1 MDFDNRHILDYK
13 YSTNSDGELMIYD
26 YCGNRENLCIPA
38 TIGGSPVT
46 RIGPYAFSDKTTIK
60 TVVIPDGVREINI
73 NAFENCTLL
82 TSVTLPDSITTIE
95 ACAFAGCENL
105 LSVVIPAGVQE
116 LADQVFE
123 NCSSLSSVILPDGL
137 KSIGCNVFEN
147 CTSLTRIL
155 LPEGFKRIERNAFEN
170 CTSLIQIDLPDSI
183 EAIDSKA
190 FSGCSAL
197 KSCNIPNNMEY
208 MGYRVFSGCNDLVL
222 SLVPGCFREGFA
234 EYCQIPFI
242 LREDTTS
249 GSCERSSSGILR
261 DTLYE
266 IVTHYEECRSLAG
279 TLADIPVTIT
289 MERPFP
295 WNKEQGRWVL
305 HPGLA
310 KTIWSFTF
318 PEHYVRIHLKEALIK
333 AFFHPDVD
341 FYFPETAA
349 TTLVMEDSSASSMFS
364 QLRLKGN
371 TDILRI
377 KPKSKYGYTT
387 WIAVAD
393 SQIAIVEEFWY
404 D

>member
-1 MDFDNRHILDYK
+1 MDFDNRHILDYN

-26 YCGNRENLCIPA
+26 YCGNSENLCIPA
-38 TIGGSPVT
+38 TIGGIPVT
-46 RIGPYAFSDKTTIK
+46 QIGPYAFSDNPTIK

-73 NAFENCTLL
+73 NAFENCASLCSVMIPN
-82 TSVTLPDSITTIE
+82 SVTVIGES
-95 ACAFAGCENL
+95 AFASCESL
-105 LSVVIPAGVQE
+105 PSVVIPAGVEE
-116 LADQVFE
+116 LSDQIFE
-123 NCSSLSSVILPDGL
+123 NCSSLSSVVLPDRL
-137 KSIGCNVFEN
+137 KSVGW
-147 CTSLTRIL
+147 
-155 LPEGFKRIERNAFEN
+155 NAFEN
-170 CTSLIQIDLPDSI
+170 CTSLTQIDLPDSV
-183 EAIDSKA
+183 EAIGNEA

-266 IVTHYEECRSLAG
+266 IVTHYEECCSLAG
-279 TLADIPVTIT
+279 TFANIPVTVT

-295 WNKEQGRWVL
+295 WSKEHGRWVL

-310 KTIWSFTF
+310 TTIWSFTF
-318 PEHYVRIHLKEALIK
+318 PENYVRIHLKETLIK

-341 FYFPETAA
+341 FSFSETAA
-349 TTLVMEDSSASSMFS
+349 TTLVMEDYSARSMFS
-364 QLRLKGN
+364 KLRLKGK
-371 TDILRI
+371 TDILCI
-377 KPKSKYGYTT
+377 KPESQNGYTT